1 MSNVT
6 LSILV
11 TYTFNL
17 DWLHHMIGKFNNL
30 ERKLTDS
37 EKLFNLTKVDQEK
50 AEGEVKVD
58 KDWIK
63 EGCIQFKDVV
73 LRYRENTK
81 VALDKLKFEVKA
93 GQKIGICGRTGA
105 GKSTVSMALSRIVEI
120 ENGEI
125 LIDGIDV

>member
-37 EKLFNLTKVDQEK
+37 EKLFNLTKVD
-50 AEGEVKVD
+50 
-58 KDWIK
+58 
-63 EGCIQFKDVV
+63 
-73 LRYRENTK
+73 
-81 VALDKLKFEVKA
+81 
-93 GQKIGICGRTGA
+93 
-105 GKSTVSMALSRIVEI
+105 
-120 ENGEI
+120 
-125 LIDGIDV
+125 